1 MARSYA
7 KVLLAI
13 WEEEGDFRQLP
24 AGAQRLYIVMLSH
37 AALSP
42 CGLLPLQLRRWA
54 RLAPDTT
61 AADMRVA
68 LDHLTASN
76 KVLVDEDTEEV
87 FIRTFIRHDGGY
99 RTPNIH
105 RGIQSAIQRI
115 ESHPLRRAAWLELS
129 RLDESLQVTS
139 LDETLDP
146 TVDETDTERDRPK
159 TVSRQPESGIQKPS
173 AVSPDE
179 RPSNVF
185 DLPQQAPDDDDDFG
199 DTVLIIV
206 AAKEADTQP
215 HSPRPWRRK
224 VTASTRSEDGPGIRR
239 LLEGGA
245 SPIKAASA
253 VLGSRVAAEVAA
265 KQIGYV
271 PRTATG

>member
-7 KVLLAI
+7 KVLLTM
-13 WEEEGDFRQLP
+13 WEEEDDFRLLP
-24 AGAQRLYIVMLSH
+24 SGAQRLYIVMLSH

-61 AADMRVA
+61 PADMRVA
-68 LDHLTASN
+68 LDHLIESH

-87 FIRTFIRHDGGY
+87 FIRTFVRHDGGY

-105 RGIQSAIQRI
+105 RAIQSAIQRI

-129 RLDESLQVTS
+129 RLEESPQVTS
-139 LDETLDP
+139 LDETLD
-146 TVDETDTERDRPK
+146 ETHTERDRPK
-159 TVSRQPESGIQKPS
+159 TVSRQPESGNQKPS
-173 AVSPDE
+173 AVSPVE

-185 DLPQQAPDDDDDFG
+185 DLPQPAPADDDDFG
-199 DTVLIIV
+199 DAVLIIV

-215 HSPRPWRRK
+215 HSPRPWRRT
-224 VTASTRSEDGPGIRR
+224 VMASTRSEDGPIIRR
-239 LLEGGA
+239 VLQGGGT
-245 SPIKAASA
+245 PVEAASVA
-253 VLGSRVAAEVAA
+253 LGSRVAAEVAA
-265 KQIGYV
+265 KRIGYV
-271 PRTATG
+271 PKVATG